1 MSKYSFVGTGA
12 FGCVI
17 KPGYVCHSYQE
28 EKFKKSQTISKLFL
42 SREEWE
48 KEIKIQIMVQDEI
61 DKDSK
66 FTVKMLDSCEK
77 PGSIS
82 KEVSNIN
89 KCKQTFNETK
99 QIFQIVYEFG
109 GVDLARLTIDT
120 YPEITAKLN
129 IVKVLV
135 SLFNVLQGIQKM
147 ISLDYMHRD
156 IKIDN
161 ILYDIN
167 SNKSSLI
174 DFGFCVK
181 RKDTYDNLAFF
192 FENESEF
199 QHKFYPV
206 EYNLMFHAY
215 INKNKLTKEEAKKL
229 NFYKACLDI
238 VPLIDKINGRANIPD
253 NYKKKVM
260 EVKATLFE
268 YLEKCNDIL
277 DFFKDAYKEKLKP
290 TKTDID
296 YYLSVLSNKNSV
308 NKIDIRYKID
318 VYMFGMSLMY
328 FVILALLN
336 LKEDNG
342 IFKIPLNLFNLILK
356 MIDTNPF
363 TRCSIE
369 EAIAEYKQIFSL

>member
-1 MSKYSFVGTGA
+1 
-12 FGCVI
+12 
-17 KPGYVCHSYQE
+17 
-28 EKFKKSQTISKLFL
+28 
-42 SREEWE
+42 
-48 KEIKIQIMVQDEI
+48 MVQDEI

-129 IVKVLV
+129 IVKVFV

-253 NYKKKVM
+253 NYKKKIM

-296 YYLSVLSNKNSV
+296 YYLSVLSNKNSL

-318 VYMFGMSLMY
+318 LYMFGMSLMY
-328 FVILALLN
+328 FVILLFPN
-336 LKEDNG
+336 F
-342 IFKIPLNLFNLILK
+342 FKFVN
-356 MIDTNPF
+356 
-363 TRCSIE
+363 
-369 EAIAEYKQIFSL
+369 